1 MTRLNN
7 LYFKG
12 SKNVQNITPLSIEKK
27 KKKFPFNLLATMD
40 YELGQ
45 SLLMVDPTFAKI
57 IIISYLM

>member
-12 SKNVQNITPLSIEKK
+12 SKNVQNITPLSIEK